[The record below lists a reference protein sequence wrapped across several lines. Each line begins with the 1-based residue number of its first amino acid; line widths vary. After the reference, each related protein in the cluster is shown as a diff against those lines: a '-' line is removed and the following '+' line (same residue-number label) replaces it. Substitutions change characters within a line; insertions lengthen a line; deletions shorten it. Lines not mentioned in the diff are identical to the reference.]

1 MNEETKMMINAI
13 VDEMG
18 KMESRIN
25 NHFSEMNERFNKID
39 MQLLSMQHD
48 INACKHYL
56 NDEMDTLMA
65 VLEEHITIRETTV

>member
-25 NHFSEMNERFNKID
+25 NRFSEMNERFNKID

-48 INACKHYL
+48 INACKL
-56 NDEMDTLMA
+56 EKETLDILIKKIDQLDE
-65 VLEEHITIRETTV
+65 